1 MEIKDIYQKM
11 ECSKEDK
18 EKIYRAILQKRR
30 RNFAGSH
37 FMKAAVIVLCL
48 LVGGTTAYAAVHLL
62 TANEAAEQMGNDKL
76 AKEFAGLSEQVVTKK
91 SGDYKISYLGKVSGK
106 KLLDEE
112 INSSVSKEK
121 SYYVVAVENTKK
133 KDERMIASP
142 FVKGKAPW
150 QYNLFIMGGSSE
162 SQLIDGIRYY
172 IYECDNLDIF
182 ANYGVYLGVSD
193 QTPGAENFCYDK
205 KTGEISVN
213 PKYKGVS
220 VLFEVS
226 LDKTKANEDKAQ
238 EAFKMAQ
245 GETQSEDT
253 NDTQVTQ
260 MHKIM
265 KKWNELPEQK
275 RIQFA
280 KENGM
285 KTKEE
290 TVYNEN
296 YAEKIG
302 KEFIPGNSYTE
313 KYLDI
318 KVAVLVKKKTAK
330 ITHYQVSLD
339 EVKALFS

>member
-62 TANEAAEQMGNDKL
+62 TANEAAEQMGNDRL

-112 INSSVSKEK
+112 INSGVSKEK

-150 QYNLFIMGGSSE
+150 QY
-162 SQLIDGIRYY
+162 
-172 IYECDNLDIF
+172 IF
-182 ANYGVYLGVSD
+182 LSW
-193 QTPGAENFCYDK
+193 AE
-205 KTGEISVN
+205 VR
-213 PKYKGVS
+213 
-220 VLFEVS
+220 
-226 LDKTKANEDKAQ
+226 KA
-238 EAFKMAQ
+238 
-245 GETQSEDT
+245 S
-253 NDTQVTQ
+253 
-260 MHKIM
+260 
-265 KKWNELPEQK
+265 
-275 RIQFA
+275 
-280 KENGM
+280 
-285 KTKEE
+285 
-290 TVYNEN
+290 
-296 YAEKIG
+296 
-302 KEFIPGNSYTE
+302 
-313 KYLDI
+313 
-318 KVAVLVKKKTAK
+318 
-330 ITHYQVSLD
+330 
-339 EVKALFS
+339 

>member
-1 MEIKDIYQKM
+1 
-11 ECSKEDK
+11 
-18 EKIYRAILQKRR
+18 
-30 RNFAGSH
+30 
-37 FMKAAVIVLCL
+37 
-48 LVGGTTAYAAVHLL
+48 
-62 TANEAAEQMGNDKL
+62 
-76 AKEFAGLSEQVVTKK
+76 
-91 SGDYKISYLGKVSGK
+91 
-106 KLLDEE
+106 
-112 INSSVSKEK
+112 
-121 SYYVVAVENTKK
+121 
-133 KDERMIASP
+133 MIASP

-150 QYNLFIMGGSSE
+150 QYNLFVMGGSSE

-182 ANYGVYLGVSD
+182 ANHGVYLGVSD
-193 QTPGAENFCYDK
+193 RAPGAENFCYNK

-253 NDTQVTQ
+253 RDTQVTQ

-265 KKWNELPEQK
+265 QK

-280 KENGM
+280 KENGV

-339 EVKALFS
+339 EIKHCLK

>member
-1 MEIKDIYQKM
+1 
-11 ECSKEDK
+11 
-18 EKIYRAILQKRR
+18 
-30 RNFAGSH
+30 
-37 FMKAAVIVLCL
+37 
-48 LVGGTTAYAAVHLL
+48 
-62 TANEAAEQMGNDKL
+62 
-76 AKEFAGLSEQVVTKK
+76 
-91 SGDYKISYLGKVSGK
+91 
-106 KLLDEE
+106 
-112 INSSVSKEK
+112 
-121 SYYVVAVENTKK
+121 
-133 KDERMIASP
+133 MIASP

-150 QYNLFIMGGSSE
+150 QYNLFVMGGSSE

-182 ANYGVYLGVSD
+182 ANHGVYLGVSD
-193 QTPGAENFCYDK
+193 RAPGAENFCYNK

-253 NDTQVTQ
+253 RDTQVTQ

-280 KENGM
+280 KENGV

>member
-18 EKIYRAILQKRR
+18 EKIYQAILQKRR

-37 FMKAAVIVLCL
+37 FMRAAVIALCL

-62 TANEAAEQMGNDKL
+62 TANEAAEQMGNDRL

-112 INSSVSKEK
+112 INSGVSKEK

-182 ANYGVYLGVSD
+182 ANHGVYLGVSD

-205 KTGEISVN
+205 KTGEISAN

-253 NDTQVTQ
+253 RDTQVTQ

-280 KENGM
+280 KENGG

-302 KEFIPGNSYTE
+302 KEFIPSNSYTE

-339 EVKALFS
+339 EIKHCLK

>member
-1 MEIKDIYQKM
+1 M
-11 ECSKEDK
+11 
-18 EKIYRAILQKRR
+18 
-30 RNFAGSH
+30 
-37 FMKAAVIVLCL
+37 
-48 LVGGTTAYAAVHLL
+48 
-62 TANEAAEQMGNDKL
+62 
-76 AKEFAGLSEQVVTKK
+76 
-91 SGDYKISYLGKVSGK
+91 
-106 KLLDEE
+106 LDEE
-112 INSSVSKEK
+112 INSGVSKEK

-182 ANYGVYLGVSD
+182 ANHGVYLGVSD

-205 KTGEISVN
+205 KTGEISAN

-253 NDTQVTQ
+253 RDTQVTQ

-275 RIQFA
+275 RIQFV
-280 KENGM
+280 KENGV

-302 KEFIPGNSYTE
+302 KEFIPSNSYTE

-339 EVKALFS
+339 EIKHCLK

>member
-1 MEIKDIYQKM
+1 M
-11 ECSKEDK
+11 
-18 EKIYRAILQKRR
+18 
-30 RNFAGSH
+30 
-37 FMKAAVIVLCL
+37 
-48 LVGGTTAYAAVHLL
+48 
-62 TANEAAEQMGNDKL
+62 
-76 AKEFAGLSEQVVTKK
+76 
-91 SGDYKISYLGKVSGK
+91 SGK

-112 INSSVSKEK
+112 INSGVSKEK
-121 SYYVVAVENTKK
+121 SYYVVAVENTKE

-150 QYNLFIMGGSSE
+150 QYNLFVMGGSSE

-205 KTGEISVN
+205 KTGEISAN

-253 NDTQVTQ
+253 RDTQVTQ

-280 KENGM
+280 KENGV